1 MAIFKG
7 KNISVEIYG
16 ESHSEKIGAK
26 CIGLPTFKFDSDKL
40 QDFISR
46 RKASKNAFSTT
57 RIEDDVPI
65 FENVENQT
73 ISGDFLFNI
82 YNKNVKSGD
91 YNNLYGKPRP
101 SHADYASYLKDG
113 TLDFRGGGRFS
124 GRLTAPLVV
133 VGGIL
138 KQYLEQKGIFVEAYV
153 SSIGGV
159 KGISYKD
166 QSIDRQF
173 LLENRD
179 IQLNT
184 LSNKEKMLNEIE
196 DAKSNG
202 DSVGGTI
209 ECIVYGLK
217 AGVGDNLF
225 EGLEGK
231 IASLIYSVPAV
242 KGVEFGRGFDF
253 AYMRGSTANDPLRYV
268 ENKVKLTS
276 NNNGGINGGISNGE
290 DVTISV
296 AVKPTPSIS
305 IKQQTVDLVN
315 KENCDIIIKGR
326 HDSCIVPR
334 AVVCIESAVILALV
348 DELGD
353 IL

>member
-82 YNKNVKSGD
+82 YNKNVKSDD

-101 SHADYASYLKDG
+101 SHADYASYQKDG